1 MKYVYYSIITINNR
15 KIALAKT
22 DKGLVKISFI
32 REMYPFLD
40 WIERNLPDHEIKLDN
55 GKFEK
60 EKQELIEYFKG
71 QRKSFDLPMNIIA
84 PVFYKLVY
92 EEVRKIPYGETA
104 TYGEIAKRI
113 GKKNASRAVGRALNR
128 NPLPI
133 LIPCHRVV
141 GKGGRLTGF
150 FAGLAVKRQLLELE
164 KSNGKNPA
172 F

>member
-32 REMYPFLD
+32 REIYPFLE
-40 WIERNLPDHEIKLDN
+40 WIEKNLPDHEIKFDSD
-55 GKFEK
+55 KFRKEK
-60 EKQELIEYFKG
+60 EELIEYFSGK
-71 QRKSFDLPMNIIA
+71 RKSFDLEINIIA
-84 PVFYKLVY
+84 PDFYRLVY
-92 EEVRKIPYGETA
+92 EEVKKIPYGQTT

-113 GKKNASRAVGRALNR
+113 GKRNASRAVGRALNR

-164 KSNGKNPA
+164 KNNGKNPT

>member
-22 DKGLVKISFI
+22 DRGLVKISFI
-32 REMYPFLD
+32 REIFPFLE
-40 WIERNLPDHEIKLDN
+40 WIEKNLPDHEIKLDSER
-55 GKFEK
+55 FQREK
-60 EKQELIEYFKG
+60 LELFEYFNG
-71 QRKSFDLPMNIIA
+71 QRKSFDLRMDIIA
-84 PVFYKLVY
+84 PGFYKRVY

-104 TYGEIAKRI
+104 TYGEIAKRL
-113 GKKNASRAVGRALNR
+113 GRKNASRAVGRALNR

-150 FAGLAVKRQLLELE
+150 FAGLAIKRQLLELE